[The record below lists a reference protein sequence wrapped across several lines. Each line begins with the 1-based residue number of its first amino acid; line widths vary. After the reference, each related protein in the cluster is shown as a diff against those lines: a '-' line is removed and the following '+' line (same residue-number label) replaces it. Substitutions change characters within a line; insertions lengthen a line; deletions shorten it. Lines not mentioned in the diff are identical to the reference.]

1 MKKLISI
8 ALALTI
14 CAGFSSC
21 GGDEPETSVSSK
33 AESINVS
40 SSSSSKTS
48 SSSKVSSS
56 SNSYS
61 SKSESKSYYSE
72 SDSDDSFYC
81 MGKNDTCSNKTSS
94 AYDLYCHSCD
104 PDDNNIEGDQSKSN
118 GYVDDYDYDGDV
130 DGDDWE
136 DAWSDYLDDKYYEY
150 GY

>member
-40 SSSSSKTS
+40 SSSSSKIS

-81 MGKNDTCSNKTSS
+81 MGKNDTCSNKQAVHMTFIVIHVTLMTTILK
-94 AYDLYCHSCD
+94 ATRV
-104 PDDNNIEGDQSKSN
+104 K
-118 GYVDDYDYDGDV
+118 
-130 DGDDWE
+130 
-136 DAWSDYLDDKYYEY
+136 ATAM
-150 GY
+150 

>member
-1 MKKLISI
+1 
-8 ALALTI
+8 
-14 CAGFSSC
+14 
-21 GGDEPETSVSSK
+21 
-33 AESINVS
+33 
-40 SSSSSKTS
+40 
-48 SSSKVSSS
+48 
-56 SNSYS
+56 
-61 SKSESKSYYSE
+61 
-72 SDSDDSFYC
+72 

-118 GYVDDYDYDGDV
+118 DYVDDYDYDGDV